1 MSTTGCDA
9 RDARSPLA
17 SPFALRYR
25 LWRLP
30 FSQRERLAPAVGCPK
45 GCREKTRSKR
55 SHAVGAA
62 SRREGFTQLYQT
74 LLRSLSASHF
84 YVKVCHDSMDTPQ
97 KNYLVNAYEP

>member
-17 SPFALRYR
+17 SPNVR
-25 LWRLP
+25 
-30 FSQRERLAPAVGCPK
+30 RLAN
-45 GCREKTRSKR
+45 
-55 SHAVGAA
+55 AA
-62 SRREGFTQLYQT
+62 LSPLASPLLTLGETSARGEDSLTQLYQT